1 MYQVFE
7 ALGSGLVCL
16 LWAILGDF
24 PADFYTIP
32 QAFKCL
38 MNIMICIH
46 QIKSCKLLSP
56 TCIEA
61 LDKNPV
67 KIQIRVL
74 VSRDAC
80 HNQDGH
86 AQ

>member
-1 MYQVFE
+1 
-7 ALGSGLVCL
+7 
-16 LWAILGDF
+16 
-24 PADFYTIP
+24 
-32 QAFKCL
+32 
-38 MNIMICIH
+38 MICIH

-74 VSRDAC
+74 VSTDAC
-80 HNQDGH
+80 HDQDGR

>member
-1 MYQVFE
+1 
-7 ALGSGLVCL
+7 
-16 LWAILGDF
+16 
-24 PADFYTIP
+24 
-32 QAFKCL
+32 

-61 LDKNPV
+61 LDKNLV
-67 KIQIRVL
+67 KTRVL
-74 VSRDAC
+74 VSTDAC
-80 HNQDGH
+80 HNQDGR